1 MADRRADLPLWLDS
15 IALGHQPVD
24 STQYFKISSQHNYY
38 KPRPRKE
45 LELERRERARM
56 DSIRE
61 SANQMENLGTSAD
74 SPSKDTKSG
83 RRPSNSLQTTG
94 KRERAVL
101 TTSK

>member
-1 MADRRADLPLWLDS
+1 MNRIFGYLMADRRADLPLWLDS

-38 KPRPRKE
+38 KTATEKGTRSR
-45 LELERRERARM
+45 RRERARM

-74 SPSKDTKSG
+74 SP
-83 RRPSNSLQTTG
+83 L
-94 KRERAVL
+94 
-101 TTSK
+101 